1 MDRDADFITELGLPF
16 LAHRLR
22 RMSEQFVD
30 GYAAWLTEAG
40 ISAPARGLSTLLL
53 LDREGPHSVTEIA
66 GRIRLSHPLII
77 KLVRQLEGA
86 GLVETTADPT
96 DRRRRPIALTAA
108 GREQAQRVEAASAVI
123 SAAYRE
129 LFSEIGVDLLSAATK
144 IEAATAKE
152 PFTARLRRLAAK
164 TR

>member
-1 MDRDADFITELGLPF
+1 MDRDGDFITELGLPF

-30 GYAAWLTEAG
+30 DYAAWLTEAG

-53 LDREGPHSVTEIA
+53 LDRQGPHSVTEIA

-77 KLVRQLEGA
+77 KLVAQLEGA
-86 GLVETTADPT
+86 GLVETLADPT
-96 DRRRRPIALTAA
+96 DRRRRPIALTPF
-108 GREQAQRVEAASAVI
+108 GRQQVARTEAASAVI

-129 LFSEIGVDLLSAATK
+129 LFAEVGVDLLDAAQRA
-144 IEAATAKE
+144 EAAVIRE
-152 PFTARLRRLAAK
+152 PFTARLRRLAA
-164 TR
+164 RSA